1 MKAIGR
7 NLIIKIIKESTTK
20 TKGGLILNEKSR
32 EDIRYRKAT
41 IVSIG
46 EEVVGICKD
55 DTIYFDKNAGHG
67 IEIENEKL
75 HVIKNQDVV
84 VVLY

>member
-41 IVSIG
+41 IISIG
-46 EEVVGICKD
+46 EEVVGVSEN
-55 DTIYFDKNAGHG
+55 DTVYFDRNACHG
-67 IEIENEKL
+67 IEIDNEKL
-75 HVIKNQDVV
+75 HVIKNQDIV
-84 VVLY
+84 VVL

>member
-46 EEVVGICKD
+46 EEVVGVNKE

-67 IEIENEKL
+67 IDIDNERL
-75 HVIKNQDVV
+75 HVIKNQDIV
-84 VVLY
+84 VVL

>member
-7 NLIIKIIKESTTK
+7 NLIIKIIKETTTK

-41 IVSIG
+41 IVSAG
-46 EEVVGICKD
+46 DEVVGVNKK
-55 DTIYFDKNAGHG
+55 DTIYFDRHAGHG
-67 IEIENEKL
+67 IEIGDEKL

-84 VVLY
+84 VVL

>member
-7 NLIIKIIKESTTK
+7 NLIIKIIKETTTK

-41 IVSIG
+41 IVSVG
-46 EEVVGICKD
+46 DEVVGVNKE
-55 DTIYFDKNAGHG
+55 DTIYFDRHAGHG
-67 IEIENEKL
+67 IEIDDEKL

-84 VVLY
+84 VVL

>member
-46 EEVVGICKD
+46 EEVVGVNKE

-67 IEIENEKL
+67 IEIDNERL
-75 HVIKNQDVV
+75 HVIKNKDIV
-84 VVLY
+84 VVL

>member
-41 IVSIG
+41 IISTG
-46 EEVVGICKD
+46 GEVVGVSEN
-55 DTIYFDKNAGHG
+55 DTVYFDRNAGHG
-67 IEIENEKL
+67 IEIDNEKL
-75 HVIKNQDVV
+75 HVIKNQDIV
-84 VVLY
+84 VVL